1 MMTNLCSNYFLRLH
15 FFGFLCKPK
24 PFSGNKQRLASG
36 GCQHSTSFLSALPAT
51 PHHTPCWHR
60 FLRVVLYWFSHCYS
74 CAADD
79 DGADLL
85 LVRLMFR
92 LLKVVPWWLLRV
104 GGWWAGCHR
113 GPRRS
118 TSWSSHLPGQLS
130 RGNQTSPNAATF
142 WLNNTNREHFLILLQ
157 LFLKWVPVQ
166 NAALLGLMALLRS
179 WLCGW
184 EKDWPQ
190 LLVKRMQRSAENQ
203 LRKFSLLRR
212 IGPGSITARIEP
224 GLSHSPWKLVQIC
237 RLHNCCNPRWGRVT
251 SRVGQLTHRWTI
263 SNPQTLSWAS
273 SKLKSSTKRFHTVV
287 CVGCLHWEF
296 SFCPCLHACWGTSS
310 LFV

>member
-1 MMTNLCSNYFLRLH
+1 MMTNLCSNYFLRLY

-104 GGWWAGCHR
+104 GGWAGCHQ

-118 TSWSSHLPGQLS
+118 TSWSSHLPSPDS
-130 RGNQTSPNAATF
+130 RGEANQSQRCHILSKQQKLTGNIFIVGQVTAT
-142 WLNNTNREHFLILLQ
+142 
-157 LFLKWVPVQ
+157 KWVP
-166 NAALLGLMALLRS
+166 
-179 WLCGW
+179 
-184 EKDWPQ
+184 
-190 LLVKRMQRSAENQ
+190 
-203 LRKFSLLRR
+203 
-212 IGPGSITARIEP
+212 T
-224 GLSHSPWKLVQIC
+224 
-237 RLHNCCNPRWGRVT
+237 
-251 SRVGQLTHRWTI
+251 
-263 SNPQTLSWAS
+263 
-273 SKLKSSTKRFHTVV
+273 
-287 CVGCLHWEF
+287 
-296 SFCPCLHACWGTSS
+296 
-310 LFV
+310 

>member
-104 GGWWAGCHR
+104 GGWAGCHR

-142 WLNNTNREHFLILLQ
+142 WLNNTNREHFS
-157 LFLKWVPVQ
+157 
-166 NAALLGLMALLRS
+166 NSAA
-179 WLCGW
+179 
-184 EKDWPQ
+184 
-190 LLVKRMQRSAENQ
+190 
-203 LRKFSLLRR
+203 
-212 IGPGSITARIEP
+212 
-224 GLSHSPWKLVQIC
+224 
-237 RLHNCCNPRWGRVT
+237 
-251 SRVGQLTHRWTI
+251 
-263 SNPQTLSWAS
+263 AS
-273 SKLKSSTKRFHTVV
+273 SKVGPSAKCSSFGFDGTFEVLVVRVGKRLAAI
-287 CVGCLHWEF
+287 VG
-296 SFCPCLHACWGTSS
+296 
-310 LFV
+310 

>member
-92 LLKVVPWWLLRV
+92 LLKVVPWWLFRV
-104 GGWWAGCHR
+104 GGWWLPPGPKAEHKLIESSAGATLEGKPNQSQRCHILTKQHKQ
-113 GPRRS
+113 G
-118 TSWSSHLPGQLS
+118 
-130 RGNQTSPNAATF
+130 TF
-142 WLNNTNREHFLILLQ
+142 F
-157 LFLKWVPVQ
+157 
-166 NAALLGLMALLRS
+166 
-179 WLCGW
+179 
-184 EKDWPQ
+184 
-190 LLVKRMQRSAENQ
+190 
-203 LRKFSLLRR
+203 
-212 IGPGSITARIEP
+212 
-224 GLSHSPWKLVQIC
+224 
-237 RLHNCCNPRWGRVT
+237 
-251 SRVGQLTHRWTI
+251 
-263 SNPQTLSWAS
+263 
-273 SKLKSSTKRFHTVV
+273 
-287 CVGCLHWEF
+287 
-296 SFCPCLHACWGTSS
+296 
-310 LFV
+310 